1 MILLLLLFHWSL
13 ESPHLDQLEIDVADR
28 EPASEHPVLE
38 SQSEG
43 TSTESQSDC
52 SDVEIVIE
60 SQIVENEWIVTF
72 DGFYSCS
79 DRLKILGEILPE
91 ETFEV
96 LPRDNPA
103 AEFESDFD
111 VVKLDKSTVKEL
123 ENSPKIRSA
132 REQRQLTRSLKFV
145 NEARPDCTPAPDCNN
160 QNVKKRDINSVSSS
174 DVWYGPERHK
184 SRKLMRTGRLKINF
198 WN

>member
-13 ESPHLDQLEIDVADR
+13 ESPHLDQLEIDVTDR
-28 EPASEHPVLE
+28 EPASQHPVLD
-38 SQSEG
+38 QSEL
-43 TSTESQSDC
+43 TSAEGQSDC

-72 DGFYSCS
+72 DGFYSCT
-79 DRLKILGEILPE
+79 DRAKILGEILPQ

-111 VVKLDKSTVKEL
+111 VVKLDKAKIKEL
-123 ENSPKIRSA
+123 ENSEKIKSA
-132 REQRQLTRSLKFV
+132 RQQRQLTRSLKFV
-145 NEARPDCTPAPDCNN
+145 NEARPDCTPAPDCN

-184 SRKLMRTGRLKINF
+184 SRKLMRTGRLRIS
-198 WN
+198 